1 MGKRRNRAPHREQH
15 RVSLLSIPAD
25 TSRNLLYRTQ
35 DRILPPAQS
44 GIDRASRPA
53 SRGSRKLVTRR
64 VGMRRSE
71 ALVAAIATLCM
82 STPTE
87 ERPGL
92 ALSWQAVLYTH
103 RLPTFLPRQYR
114 RRGGSG
120 LPFSYSWVRVRVRVI
135 VVRVLFLGDRRK
147 EIGD

>member
-1 MGKRRNRAPHREQH
+1 MGKRRNCAPHREQH

-25 TSRNLLYRTQ
+25 ASTVLYRTR

-44 GIDRASRPA
+44 GIDRAVRL
-53 SRGSRKLVTRR
+53 LVVADAGDAACRHAT
-64 VGMRRSE
+64 VGGARCGDCD
-71 ALVAAIATLCM
+71 TLYM

-103 RLPTFLPRQYR
+103 RLPTFLPRQCR

-120 LPFSYSWVRVRVRVI
+120 LPFSYD
-135 VVRVLFLGDRRK
+135 FLGDRRK
-147 EIGD
+147 EIGDYRGTQGSAS